1 MSMTDRDK
9 ENSSIEPPAL
19 PSKISYW
26 RMLIDQGVVT
36 SDIFNHAYSGS
47 GTEDDPYIVGWI
59 PHDPR
64 NPMRLSRSLKWTFT
78 VMCALS
84 TFGVSLASSAYAGG
98 IDEVISSFNV
108 SQEVATLGVSVF
120 VLGFAIGPLI
130 WGPLSE
136 LYGRQ
141 VVFLVSYLGLAVFTA
156 GATGS
161 KNIWT
166 LIILR
171 FFAGSFGSSPFTNAG
186 MLVGLKYST

>member
-1 MSMTDRDK
+1 MSVAGRDEEK
-9 ENSSIEPPAL
+9 HAIKSLNL

-36 SDIFNHAYSGS
+36 PDIVNHAYSGA
-47 GTEDDPYIVGWI
+47 GTEDEPYIVGWI
-59 PHDPR
+59 PDDPR
-64 NPMRLSRSLKWTFT
+64 NPMRFNKALKWSFT
-78 VMCALS
+78 VMCSFA

-98 IDEVISSFNV
+98 IDEVISSFNA
-108 SQEVATLGVSVF
+108 SQEVATLGVTVF
-120 VLGFAIGPLI
+120 VLGFAIGPLL

-171 FFAGSFGSSPFTNAG
+171 FFAGTFGSSPFTNAG
-186 MLVGLKYST
+186 MLVAVKFST

>member
-1 MSMTDRDK
+1 MC
-9 ENSSIEPPAL
+9 
-19 PSKISYW
+19 
-26 RMLIDQGVVT
+26 
-36 SDIFNHAYSGS
+36 
-47 GTEDDPYIVGWI
+47 
-59 PHDPR
+59 
-64 NPMRLSRSLKWTFT
+64 SL
-78 VMCALS
+78 A

-120 VLGFAIGPLI
+120 VLGFAIGPLF

-141 VVFLVSYLGLAVFTA
+141 VVFLASYLGLAVFTA

-186 MLVGLKYST
+186 KLLSLKHST